1 MKHIAFIT
9 SIADT
14 WGGSEELWSR
24 TVPLLLRQGYKLSL
38 LRVDP
43 DPQHPRIAAL
53 RAMGVEIIAIRS
65 DWSLFR
71 KFSRTSTLHRTCN
84 DYQRHLEVLLHEL
97 SPDLVV
103 VSQGVNFDGMVYA
116 YVAMQLGI
124 PYITLANKAV
134 EIAWPLSG
142 ELDYLRATTA
152 RARKNIFVSRHALE
166 ITEMQLCR
174 KLDNALVVH
183 PPVSLRPAPL
193 PWPDAGTG
201 LRLACVGRFYFLD
214 KGQDRLL
221 RVLAQ
226 DKWRSRPLSVDF
238 IGKGEDQRALKDLIT
253 YFGLSSAS
261 VEDHVP
267 DGAAIWNDYHALVL
281 SSHFEGLPIVLLEA
295 MAAGRTAIVT
305 DAGGC
310 KEMLEDQRLGFV
322 GAPTVAGL
330 DEALERAWQQQSRWQ
345 EMGLECFQAVHAAFS
360 RPSEQILF
368 EIIDNEAL

>member
-1 MKHIAFIT
+1 MR
-9 SIADT
+9 
-14 WGGSEELWSR
+14 L
-24 TVPLLLRQGYKLSL
+24 
-38 LRVDP
+38 DP
-43 DPQHPRIAAL
+43 DRQHPRLAAL
-53 RAMGVEIIAIRS
+53 QAMGVEIIAIRKEQ
-65 DWSLFR
+65 SLFR
-71 KFSRTSTLHRTCN
+71 RFSRKTKLHPKCN
-84 DYQRHLEVLLHEL
+84 DYQRHLEVLLHEMR
-97 SPDLVV
+97 PQLVV

-116 YVAMQLGI
+116 YVAMQLNI
-124 PYITLANKAV
+124 PYITIANKAV
-134 EIAWPLSG
+134 EIAWPLAG
-142 ELDYLRATTA
+142 ELDYLRATAA
-152 RARKNIFVSRHALE
+152 RARKHIFVSRHALE

-193 PWPDAGTG
+193 PWPDAGEG
-201 LRLACVGRFYFLD
+201 LRLACVGRFFFLD

-221 RVLAQ
+221 QVLAQ
-226 DKWRSRPLSVDF
+226 DKWRSRAVSVAF
-238 IGKGEDQRALKDLIT
+238 IGKGEDERALKDLIE

-261 VEDHVP
+261 IVDHVP
-267 DGAAIWNDYHALVL
+267 DGAAIWNDYHALIL

-310 KEMLEDQRLGFV
+310 KEMLEDERLGFV

-330 DEALERAWQQQSRWQ
+330 DEALERAWQEQGRWQ
-345 EMGLECFQAVHAAFS
+345 EMGLECFRAVHAAFS